1 MVNNPEGWSRISIE
15 YEKPNLKV
23 FVFDHVTLEFVHC
36 FSMEIVLDYEGY
48 FLISASSGDFN
59 PYFTQIDSFK
69 LFDPKVYYKA
79 PSDAIKDKQA
89 KSRKEGLSQII
100 NNRVSDLIHTR
111 AVKTGD
117 ELERF
122 NRTQLMN
129 QVAVQDYYIRPTLK
143 QTEDSFNKLRDH
155 FAQISDTLRGQQLW
169 DNNQKISKDLFQSY
183 FQMSV
188 AVAKEIMF
196 LQNKM
201 EDIKDLQRKKD
212 LEQGR
217 DPTQSA
223 R

>member
-59 PYFTQIDSFK
+59 PYITQVDSFK
-69 LFDPKVYYKA
+69 LFDPKVYYKS

-89 KSRKEGLSQII
+89 KTRKEGLSQII
-100 NNRVSDLIHTR
+100 SNRVSDLIHTR

-122 NRTQLMN
+122 NRTQLMS

-169 DNNQKISKDLFQSY
+169 DNNQKISRDLFQSY
-183 FQMSV
+183 F
-188 AVAKEIMF
+188 
-196 LQNKM
+196 
-201 EDIKDLQRKKD
+201 
-212 LEQGR
+212 
-217 DPTQSA
+217 
-223 R
+223 